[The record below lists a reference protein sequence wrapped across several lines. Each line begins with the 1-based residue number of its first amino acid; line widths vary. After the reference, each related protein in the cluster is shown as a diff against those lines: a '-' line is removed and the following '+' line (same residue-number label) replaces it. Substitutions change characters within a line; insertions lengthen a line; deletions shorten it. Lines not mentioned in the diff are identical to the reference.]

1 MQSLSRWFRM
11 PRRALA
17 GLTLGF
23 SILGIGIASI
33 DFSVATG
40 EQDGGQS
47 SSAKTKI
54 YEQMPETAPVQAT
67 DNSADQSTRNS
78 LRDRALAEGPKPLWI
93 WGEDPNRRYVIRK
106 KLNVPAITSAWLA
119 ATCDN
124 SMAIDING
132 QQVAVSDTWEEALIV
147 DLSRILKPG
156 ENEISF
162 QVQNAGG
169 IAGLV
174 AKLAIIDPQ
183 GKVTTM
189 ETGEDW
195 QAAPQNKPDTF
206 GSAKKIATYG
216 DNPWGNV
223 LAPERS
229 SQGTGFNVLPGFT
242 IERLFRVPKDELGSW
257 VAITCDPKGRLIASD
272 QENKGLFRITPPK
285 VGSNDPTRVEK
296 LKVDLSGAQ
305 GLLFAFDSLYVCVNG
320 GKGSGLYR
328 LKDTDGDDQFDAV
341 VLLKGLR
348 GGGEHGP
355 HALRLSPD
363 GKSIYVCCGNHTLP
377 PVDRIANAPP
387 QTMGGARSEI
397 LQAKLP
403 DGYTSRIAPNW
414 DEDLLLPR
422 QWDANGHAAG
432 ILAPGGW
439 IAKTDPEGKTW
450 EMVSIGYRNQYD
462 FAFDT
467 AGEMFAYDADME
479 WDMGAPWYRPTRVVH
494 ATSGSEFGWR
504 SGTGKWPGYYLDSLP
519 SLVDIGPG
527 SPVGVEFGTGAKFPQ
542 KYQRALFVC
551 DWTFGTMYAIHAKPE
566 GGSYTATK
574 EQFLSRTPLP
584 LTDVVIGT
592 DGYMYFTVGGRGTQ
606 SELYRVR
613 YEGPESTA
621 PAPALELTA
630 EHRIRRDLEQYH
642 TDTTSNADAAAQQ
655 LLSKLNHPDRHVR
668 YAARVGL
675 ERLPTS
681 LWAPR
686 ILSSSD
692 PQTLIT
698 GGTAIARVGDPS
710 LRTPLLER
718 IGSIDP
724 QRLSPNQRLELAR
737 TLQLILIRLGGLD
750 ESLRT
755 AMIERIDPMFPSGDD
770 TLDRELAIL
779 LAYLDSP
786 SLPGKILPLLER
798 ERRFTEADFTDILQR
813 NRGYGAS
820 IAAMLD
826 NQPDLQQFHYA
837 FVLRNVRSGWT
848 LDQRKAYFQWFQKAQ
863 GWKGGASYEKFLI
876 NIANDAY
883 ALCNDQERF
892 TLEALGLRKTA
903 SIPKTLPSAE
913 GPGRKYTTDEI
924 ASWVPERMKDRNL
937 ERGKKMYAAARCVV
951 CHRYGGDGGAT
962 GPDLTQVAGRFSP
975 ADLIDAIVRP
985 SQVISD
991 QYKTMVLQT
1000 KDGEVY
1006 TGRVVNDV
1014 GGKIT
1019 IVTDPEDATKTVTI
1033 DRSEIENERVSK
1045 ESQMPAELLDKLNEE
1060 EVLDLLAFLL
1070 SRGKS

>member
-1 MQSLSRWFRM
+1 MQSLPSLFLT
-11 PRRALA
+11 PRRTLAVLAL
-17 GLTLGF
+17 GVGT
-23 SILGIGIASI
+23 LGIGVVCI
-33 DFSVATG
+33 DFSVASG
-40 EQDGGQS
+40 EQDGEQA
-47 SSAKTKI
+47 SSAKSKI
-54 YEQMPETAPVQAT
+54 YEQMPESAPVQAT
-67 DNSADQSTRNS
+67 DNSDNQNSRNS

-106 KLNVPAITSAWLA
+106 KFKVPAITSAWLA

-124 SMAIDING
+124 SMAIEING

-156 ENEISF
+156 ENEIVF

-195 QAAPQNKPDTF
+195 QAAPQNNPDTY
-206 GSAKKIATYG
+206 GPVKKIATYG
-216 DNPWGNV
+216 DAPWGNV

-229 SQGTGFNVLPGFT
+229 SQGTGFNVLPGFAV
-242 IERLFRVPKDELGSW
+242 ERLFRVPKDELGSW

-285 VGSNDPTRVEK
+285 VGSKEPTRVEK
-296 LKVDLSGAQ
+296 LKVDISAAQ

-328 LKDTDGDDQFDAV
+328 LKDTDGDDQFDEV
-341 VLLKGLR
+341 VLLKGIR

-377 PVDRIANAPP
+377 PADRIANAPP
-387 QTMGGARSEI
+387 QTMGGARSEV

-439 IAKTDPEGKTW
+439 IAKTDPDGKNW

-462 FAFDT
+462 FAFDS

-504 SGTGKWPGYYLDSLP
+504 SGTGKWPSYYLDSLP

-527 SPVGVEFGTGAKFPQ
+527 SPVGVEFGTGSRFPQ

-551 DWTFGTMYAIHAKPE
+551 DWTFGTMYAIHAIPE
-566 GGSYTATK
+566 GGTYTATK

-592 DGYMYFTVGGRGTQ
+592 DGHMYFTVGGRGTQ

-621 PAPALELTA
+621 PAPALELPP
-630 EHRIRRDLEQYH
+630 EHRLRRELEQYH
-642 TDTTSNADAAAQQ
+642 SAAVPNADVAAQQ
-655 LLSKLNHPDRHVR
+655 LFSKLNHPDRHVR

-698 GGTAIARVGDPS
+698 GGAAIARAGDPS
-710 LRTPLLER
+710 LRTPLLEQ
-718 IGSIDP
+718 IGAIDP
-724 QRLSPNQRLELAR
+724 QRLSPNQRLELTR
-737 TLQLILIRLGGLD
+737 TLQLILIRLGAID
-750 ESLRT
+750 ESLRN

-779 LAYLDSP
+779 LAYLDSS
-786 SLPGKILPLLER
+786 SLPAKILPLLQR
-798 ERRFTEADFTDILQR
+798 ERQFTEADFTDILQR

-863 GWKGGASYEKFLI
+863 TWKGGASYEKFLI
-876 NIANDAY
+876 NTANDAY

-913 GPGRKYTTDEI
+913 GPGRKYTTEEI

-1000 KDGEVY
+1000 KEGNVY
-1006 TGRVVNDV
+1006 TGRIVNDV

-1019 IVTDPEDATKTVTI
+1019 IVTDPEDATKTVTL
-1033 DRSEIENERVSK
+1033 DRDEIENEKVSK

-1060 EVLDLLAFLL
+1060 EVLDLLAYLL